1 VKVAHTVGGGDTAP
15 DRHPRSWPGGRPGRR
30 ASAAP
35 GSIAAVPARTR
46 PSRQTPRPRRHSI
59 AAKLTFR
66 APAAGATKRS
76 RRRPF
81 AEREARARWVKRP
94 HGRRASRPRVAVGA
108 PQAGHAAVEERR
120 AVYVPVRPREPRPL
134 LAGEEAAAVCVREE
148 DVAYSGRKRGGACRD
163 RRRAA
168 PFRSAAA
175 PPARVAR
182 VRGRARGRHRAAP
195 GRTAA
200 PCRGSTGAAPGARRG
215 ARSRRGSRRQTVE
228 GGAAARASR
237 G

>member
-1 VKVAHTVGGGDTAP
+1 MRVAHTVGGGDTAP

-94 HGRRASRPRVAVGA
+94 NGRRASRLPGRGRCATGRTRGRRGA
-108 PQAGHAAVEERR
+108 PSR
-120 AVYVPVRPREPRPL
+120 VRPRSPER
-134 LAGEEAAAVCVREE
+134 AAPAARRRGSGCGLREE
-148 DVAYSGRKRGGACRD
+148 DVVVLGQEA
-163 RRRAA
+163 RRRVSGSAA
-168 PFRSAAA
+168 RSSVPVAAA
-175 PPARVAR
+175 PPARAAR

>member
-1 VKVAHTVGGGDTAP
+1 MKVAHTVGGGDTAP

-66 APAAGATKRS
+66 APATGATKRS

-94 HGRRASRPRVAVGA
+94 HGRRASRLPGRGRCATGRTRGRRGA
-108 PQAGHAAVEERR
+108 PSRVRPRSPERATPAARR
-120 AVYVPVRPREPRPL
+120 RGSGCGLRARGGRCVLGQEARRRVSGSAARSSVPVR
-134 LAGEEAAAVCVREE
+134 G
-148 DVAYSGRKRGGACRD
+148 
-163 RRRAA
+163 
-168 PFRSAAA
+168 RSATT
-175 PPARVAR
+175 
-182 VRGRARGRHRAAP
+182 GRASS
-195 GRTAA
+195 RT
-200 PCRGSTGAAPGARRG
+200 
-215 ARSRRGSRRQTVE
+215 GSRSTSRSA
-228 GGAAARASR
+228 GANC
-237 G
+237 GPV

>member
-1 VKVAHTVGGGDTAP
+1 MKVAHTVGGGDTAP

-66 APAAGATKRS
+66 APATGATKRS

-94 HGRRASRPRVAVGA
+94 HGRRASRLPGRGRCATGRTRGRRGA
-108 PQAGHAAVEERR
+108 PSR
-120 AVYVPVRPREPRPL
+120 VRPRSPERATP
-134 LAGEEAAAVCVREE
+134 AARRRGSGCGLRAREE
-148 DVAYSGRKRGGACRD
+148 VAYSGRKRGGACRD

-168 PFRSAAA
+168 PSRSAAA
-175 PPARVAR
+175 PPLRVAR

-215 ARSRRGSRRQTVE
+215 ARSRKGSRRQTVE